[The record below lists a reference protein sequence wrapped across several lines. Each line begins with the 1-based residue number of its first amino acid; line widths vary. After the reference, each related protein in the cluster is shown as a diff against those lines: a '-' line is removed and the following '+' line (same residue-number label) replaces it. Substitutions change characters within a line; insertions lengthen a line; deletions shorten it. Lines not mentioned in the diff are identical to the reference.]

1 MQANPVGPTG
11 VRAYH
16 VDPTTHVS
24 TMDEQSASVF
34 LSNHGW
40 PTGLQRALFRN
51 IALIPM
57 RYFICDDSGSMV
69 TGDGHRLVGEG
80 ARKASVPASRWAEL
94 GDFVRFH
101 AGLSEAAKAPSQF
114 RMLNGA
120 PPINVGTGMD
130 GGSNLGVLTALLDN
144 SPGGGTP
151 LCAHIRAV
159 VQEIRGMLLA
169 PKYAICL
176 KSSASFLQLWSPRCE
191 RISRR

>member
-1 MQANPVGPTG
+1 MNKPVMQANPVGPTT
-11 VRAYH
+11 VMAYP
-16 VDPTTHVS
+16 VVPSTHV
-24 TMDEQSASVF
+24 TGIDEQSASMY
-34 LSNHGW
+34 LTNHGW
-40 PTGLQRALFRN
+40 PIGLQRALLNNVAR
-51 IALIPM
+51 IPM

-159 VQEIRGMLLA
+159 IQEIRGIL
-169 PKYAICL
+169 
-176 KSSASFLQLWSPRCE
+176 RV
-191 RISRR
+191 